1 MYLWKCAVFH
11 IVAQAAT
18 LPRGT
23 RATILVVR
31 NAYAEF
37 DLDQRFTLGEVE
49 RITGTTRRQLEYWSR
64 LGLVRPRARW
74 GERFFNFSDL
84 VAVETLNR
92 LAARRV
98 PARRLRRAMDALEQR
113 LGRTHAELAALR
125 ISTNGAEVVVHE
137 PGGGGGLIEPLTGQF
152 VLNFETATIERKV
165 RALHERTAEEWF
177 ELGMKWDATAS
188 TLEDAIYAYRQAI
201 EAAPEW
207 VEAYINLGTT
217 LFQVGRIGESREAFA
232 TAVEGNPRN
241 ALAHFNLGCAH
252 ERLGDTFTAIEN
264 FCTALSLAP
273 RMPDAHLNLALAY
286 EKTGAKADALNHFSL
301 YLRYEP
307 QGPWA
312 DFARTRIRTG
322 QRHLP
327 SSGGKV
333 TPFRGVRR

>member
-1 MYLWKCAVFH
+1 LDC
-11 IVAQAAT
+11 
-18 LPRGT
+18 
-23 RATILVVR
+23 
-31 NAYAEF
+31 

-64 LGLVRPRARW
+64 LGLVHPRARW

-92 LAARRV
+92 LAARHV
-98 PARRLRRAMDALEQR
+98 PARRLRRAMNALEEK
-113 LGRTHAELAALR
+113 LGRTRAELAALR

-137 PGGGGGLIEPLTGQF
+137 PGVKGGLIEPLTGQF
-152 VLNFETATIERKV
+152 VLNFETAAIERKV

-177 ELGMKWDATAS
+177 ELGMTCDATAG
-188 TLEDAIYAYRQAI
+188 TFDEAIHAYRQAI

-217 LFQVGRIGESREAFA
+217 LFQVGRIGESREVFA
-232 TAVEGNPRN
+232 EAVARDSRN

-252 ERLGDTFTAIEN
+252 ERLGDTTTAIDN
-264 FCTALSLAP
+264 FRTALSLAP

-286 EKTGAKADALNHFSL
+286 EKTGAKTDALNHFSL

-312 DFARTRIRTG
+312 DFARTRIRAG
-322 QRHLP
+322 RQSP
-327 SSGGKV
+327 SGSGGKV
-333 TPFRGVRR
+333 TPFRGVHR

>member
-1 MYLWKCAVFH
+1 
-11 IVAQAAT
+11 
-18 LPRGT
+18 
-23 RATILVVR
+23 
-31 NAYAEF
+31 
-37 DLDQRFTLGEVE
+37 LDQRFTLGEVE
-49 RITGTTRRQLEYWSR
+49 RITGSTRRQLEYWSR
-64 LGLVRPRARW
+64 LGLVHPRARW

-113 LGRTHAELAALR
+113 LGRTRAELAALR

-137 PGGGGGLIEPLTGQF
+137 PGASGGLIEPLTGQF
-152 VLNFETATIERKV
+152 VLNFDTAAIERKV

-177 ELGMKWDATAS
+177 ELGMAWDASPETF
-188 TLEDAIYAYRQAI
+188 EDAVGAYRQAI

-217 LFQVGRIGESREAFA
+217 LFQLGRTGESREVFA
-232 TAVEGNPRN
+232 AAVERDSRN

-252 ERLGDTFTAIEN
+252 ERLGDSASAIGS
-264 FCTALSLAP
+264 FRTALVYAP
-273 RMPDAHLNLALAY
+273 RMADAHLNLALAY
-286 EKTGAKADALNHFSL
+286 EKTGAKADALCHFSL

-312 DFARTRIRTG
+312 EFARTRIRTG
-322 QRHLP
+322 RRESLP
-327 SSGGKV
+327 GKV
-333 TPFRGVRR
+333 TPFRSLRR

>member
-1 MYLWKCAVFH
+1 M
-11 IVAQAAT
+11 
-18 LPRGT
+18 
-23 RATILVVR
+23 
-31 NAYAEF
+31 
-37 DLDQRFTLGEVE
+37 DQRFTLGEVE

-64 LGLVRPRARW
+64 LGLVHPRARW

-113 LGRTHAELAALR
+113 LGRTRAELAALR

-137 PGGGGGLIEPLTGQF
+137 PGTTAGLIEPLTGQF
-152 VLNFETATIERKV
+152 VLNFETSAIERKV

-177 ELGMKWDATAS
+177 ELGMAWDASPETF
-188 TLEDAIYAYRQAI
+188 EDAVRAYRQAI

-217 LFQVGRIGESREAFA
+217 LFQLGRTGESREVFA
-232 TAVEGNPRN
+232 AAVERDSRN

-252 ERLGDTFTAIEN
+252 ERLGDTASAISS
-264 FCTALSLAP
+264 FRTALVYAP
-273 RMPDAHLNLALAY
+273 RMADAHLNLALAC
-286 EKTGAKADALNHFSL
+286 EKTGAKDDALGHFSL

-312 DFARTRIRTG
+312 EFARTRIRAG
-322 QRHLP
+322 RKDSSP
-327 SSGGKV
+327 SKV
-333 TPFRGVRR
+333 TPFRGLRH

>member
-1 MYLWKCAVFH
+1 
-11 IVAQAAT
+11 
-18 LPRGT
+18 
-23 RATILVVR
+23 
-31 NAYAEF
+31 
-37 DLDQRFTLGEVE
+37 
-49 RITGTTRRQLEYWSR
+49 
-64 LGLVRPRARW
+64 
-74 GERFFNFSDL
+74 
-84 VAVETLNR
+84 
-92 LAARRV
+92 
-98 PARRLRRAMDALEQR
+98 MDALEQR
-113 LGRTHAELAALR
+113 LGQTRAELAALR

-177 ELGMKWDATAS
+177 ELGMKWDAS
-188 TLEDAIYAYRQAI
+188 TSTFEDAIHAYRQAI

-232 TAVEGNPRN
+232 TAVEQDSRN

-252 ERLGDTFTAIEN
+252 ERLGDTTTAIEN
-264 FCTALSLAP
+264 FRTALSLAP
-273 RMPDAHLNLALAY
+273 RMPDAHLNLALAC

-312 DFARTRIRTG
+312 EFARTRIRAAER
-322 QRHLP
+322 QP
-327 SSGGKV
+327 PNEGGKV
-333 TPFRGVRR
+333 TPFRGIHR

>member
-1 MYLWKCAVFH
+1 M
-11 IVAQAAT
+11 
-18 LPRGT
+18 
-23 RATILVVR
+23 
-31 NAYAEF
+31 
-37 DLDQRFTLGEVE
+37 DQRFTLGEVE

-64 LGLVRPRARW
+64 LGLVHPRARW

-113 LGRTHAELAALR
+113 LGRTRAELAALR

-137 PGGGGGLIEPLTGQF
+137 PGTDGGLIEPLTGQF
-152 VLNFETATIERKV
+152 VLNFETAAIERKV

-177 ELGMKWDATAS
+177 ELGMAWDASPETF
-188 TLEDAIYAYRQAI
+188 EDAVRAYRQAI

-217 LFQVGRIGESREAFA
+217 LFQLGRTGESREVFA
-232 TAVEGNPRN
+232 AAIERDSRN

-252 ERLGDTFTAIEN
+252 ERLGDTASAISN
-264 FCTALSLAP
+264 FRTALVYAP
-273 RMPDAHLNLALAY
+273 RMADAHLNLALAY
-286 EKTGAKADALNHFSL
+286 EKTGAKADAVDHFSL

-312 DFARTRIRTG
+312 EFARTRIRAGRRET
-322 QRHLP
+322 P
-327 SSGGKV
+327 PGKV
-333 TPFRGVRR
+333 TPFRARQH

>member
-1 MYLWKCAVFH
+1 
-11 IVAQAAT
+11 
-18 LPRGT
+18 
-23 RATILVVR
+23 
-31 NAYAEF
+31 
-37 DLDQRFTLGEVE
+37 LDQRFTLGEVE
-49 RITGTTRRQLEYWSR
+49 RITGTTRRQLEYWAR

-84 VAVETLNR
+84 VAVETLSR

-113 LGRTHAELAALR
+113 LGRTRAGLATLR

-137 PGGGGGLIEPLTGQF
+137 PGTSGRPIEPLTGQF
-152 VLNFETATIERKV
+152 VLNFETAGIERKV

-177 ELGMKWDATAS
+177 ELGMTWDADS
-188 TLEDAIYAYRQAI
+188 ETLEDAVRAYRQAI

-217 LFQVGRIGESREAFA
+217 LFQLGRTRESRDTFEA
-232 TAVEGNPRN
+232 AVQLDSQN

-252 ERLGDTFTAIEN
+252 DRLGDTSSAITN
-264 FCTALSLAP
+264 FRTALVHAP
-273 RMPDAHLNLALAY
+273 RMADAHLNLALAY
-286 EKTGAKADALNHFSL
+286 EKTARKADAHCHFSL

-312 DFARTRIRTG
+312 EFVRARIHTG
-322 QRHLP
+322 RRNP
-327 SSGGKV
+327 PGAKV
-333 TPFRGVRR
+333 TPFRDLRH